1 MKVSKK
7 QLRRIIR
14 EEKSKLQEIESGLL
28 DYPATGGM
36 GLSPEVEV
44 LWGDIEGAL
53 DTLTTV
59 LQKMKNI
66 DPENASNA
74 AAYVAEEIHSWR

>member
-1 MKVSKK
+1 MRVTKR
-7 QLRRIIR
+7 QLKRIIK
-14 EEKSKLQEIESGLL
+14 EEKQKLQEIEAGFL

-44 LWGDIEGAL
+44 LWADIEGAL
-53 DTLTTV
+53 DILTTT

-66 DPENASNA
+66 DPQASSDA
-74 AAYVAEEIHSWR
+74 AAYVAEEIHSWK